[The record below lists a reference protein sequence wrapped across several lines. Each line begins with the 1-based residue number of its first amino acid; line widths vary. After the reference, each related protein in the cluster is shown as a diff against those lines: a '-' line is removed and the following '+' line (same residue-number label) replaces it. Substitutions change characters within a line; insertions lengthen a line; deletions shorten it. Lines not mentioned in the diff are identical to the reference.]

1 VRMLTP
7 ALVALFLIAMG
18 LATLAYGHFVEPGWL
33 RVRTRIVRIPGW
45 PESSDGLRILQ
56 LSDLHVGRANHL
68 LVRFMRRAA
77 AIPADVVVITG
88 DFVDRP
94 EHVGQLADVLA
105 PLMSGGRPVV
115 GILGNHDRYV
125 YRQLHIPHGIADPFD
140 ADTLIKAIREA
151 GLRLLIDEA
160 TDIATACGP
169 VTIAGVDITSHT
181 DAGVATALA
190 GADLERTILLAHSPD
205 ARFAAARAG
214 VRLLLAGHTHG
225 GQVRLGPWIT
235 LTTSTRHPLK
245 PPSGMHTL
253 EGLQMHVSPGLG
265 TTMLRLRLFSR
276 PEATVIEIRRGG

>member
-1 VRMLTP
+1 MLIP
-7 ALVALFLIAMG
+7 ALVALFLVAIG

-33 RVRTRIVRIPGW
+33 RVRTRIVRMPGW
-45 PESSDGLRILQ
+45 PESSDGLRVLQ
-56 LSDLHVGRANHL
+56 VSDLHVGRANHL

-77 AIPADVVVITG
+77 AIPADVVVLTG

-94 EHVGQLADVLA
+94 EHVGELADVLV
-105 PLMSGGRPVV
+105 PLMDGRRPVI
-115 GILGNHDRYV
+115 GI
-125 YRQLHIPHGIADPFD
+125 HGPADPFD
-140 ADTLIKAIREA
+140 ADALIARIRES
-151 GLRLLIDEA
+151 GVRLLIDEA
-160 TDIATACGP
+160 VEVATARGP

-190 GADLERTILLAHSPD
+190 GADLDRTILLAHSPD
-205 ARFAAARAG
+205 ARFAVARAG

-235 LTTSTRHPLK
+235 PTTSTRHPLK

-253 EGLQMHVSPGLG
+253 DGLQMHVSPGLG
-265 TTMLRLRLFSR
+265 TAIVRLRLFSR